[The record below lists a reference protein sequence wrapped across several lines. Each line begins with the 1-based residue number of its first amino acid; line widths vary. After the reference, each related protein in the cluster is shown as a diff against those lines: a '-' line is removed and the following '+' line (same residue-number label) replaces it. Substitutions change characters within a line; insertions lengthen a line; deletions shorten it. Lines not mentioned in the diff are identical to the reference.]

1 MIKDGGDGDDLL
13 RGVFGTPPAT
23 ETPSLLDRL
32 ERDHRWFERRLAARL
47 DPYQRCVTT
56 AIGPRV
62 RGHFRNGQP
71 FSGINF
77 AAQDYLSLTR
87 HPRIIRAG
95 RRALHTY
102 GSHSAGPMQS
112 GGLHPLAI
120 ELEHALAAFLGY
132 ADVTVTTLGWLAGY
146 AAVTALVGP
155 DDIVLLDSRSNS
167 CLFANARSAG
177 GRVETYRHCSTA
189 DAQRMLESLR
199 ASNPDAGILLITEAI
214 FPTCSDMP
222 DIAALQRLCR
232 SHGASLM
239 VDVSTDLGAWGERG
253 GGQLQDQYLRGK
265 VDVVVGTFSNTF
277 AALGGFVAS
286 NSAALKTHIRCSPGP
301 ATQTSGIPPIQ
312 AATAL
317 EALAVVDSREGD
329 ERREML
335 KHNVLYARYRLAAA
349 GFELGGSCSPSIP
362 VKLGQSDFARLATRE
377 IIELG
382 GIVNLLEFPTVPPES
397 CRWRLSMMA
406 DHSEADI
413 DEFVVKAALAR
424 NRAKLALESYE
435 RD

>member
-1 MIKDGGDGDDLL
+1 MLTFI
-13 RGVFGTPPAT
+13 
-23 ETPSLLDRL
+23 S
-32 ERDHRWFERRLAARL
+32 
-47 DPYQRCVTT
+47 
-56 AIGPRV
+56 
-62 RGHFRNGQP
+62 
-71 FSGINF
+71 F
-77 AAQDYLSLTR
+77 ALS
-87 HPRIIRAG
+87 
-95 RRALHTY
+95 
-102 GSHSAGPMQS
+102 
-112 GGLHPLAI
+112 
-120 ELEHALAAFLGY
+120 
-132 ADVTVTTLGWLAGY
+132 V
-146 AAVTALVGP
+146 
-155 DDIVLLDSRSNS
+155 
-167 CLFANARSAG
+167 
-177 GRVETYRHCSTA
+177 STA
-189 DAQRMLESLR
+189 ACDTSL
-199 ASNPDAGILLITEAI
+199 PV
-214 FPTCSDMP
+214 P
-222 DIAALQRLCR
+222 
-232 SHGASLM
+232 
-239 VDVSTDLGAWGERG
+239 
-253 GGQLQDQYLRGK
+253 
-265 VDVVVGTFSNTF
+265 DVV
-277 AALGGFVAS
+277 
-286 NSAALKTHIRCSPGP
+286 